1 MSFYGDAWADLYDR
15 VHTLKE
21 DIPFW
26 VREAKSCGGPVLELG
41 CGTGRV
47 TIPVAQAGVPI
58 TGVDNSPAM
67 LSKARAGA
75 RKLGLAKEMLKFR
88 LGDMRDFRLGQKF
101 PLVIVPY
108 RSFQLLLSV
117 ADQRQALENIKRH
130 LAAEGRLII
139 DLFVPDQERLI
150 RESSSPVFRR
160 KIVDGATG
168 RRLRVSEQNQH
179 DPFGQ
184 IINARTILEEVD
196 VEGGRTDRRE
206 VAYQLRYLYRFEA
219 MHLLEAAGYRVV
231 ELYGD
236 FNRGP
241 FDEAS
246 SEMIWVVAPV

>member
-1 MSFYGDAWADLYDR
+1 MSFGDAWGDLYDR
-15 VHTLKE
+15 AHTLKE

-26 VREAKSCGGPVLELG
+26 VREAKASGGPVLELG

-47 TIPVAQAGVPI
+47 AIPVAQAGVQI
-58 TGVDNSPAM
+58 TGLDNSSAM
-67 LSKARAGA
+67 LSSARAKA
-75 RKLGLAKEMLKFR
+75 RKLGLANEMLKFR
-88 LGDMRDFRLGQKF
+88 LGDMRDFRLGRKF
-101 PLVIVPY
+101 PLVIIPF

-130 LAAEGRLII
+130 LTSEGRLII

-150 RESSSPVFRR
+150 RESSEPVFRR
-160 KIVDGATG
+160 EIVDGATG
-168 RRLRVSEQNQH
+168 RRLRLSEQNRH

-184 IINARTILEEVD
+184 IINARTILEELD
-196 VEGGRTDRRE
+196 VEGGTTNRWD

-219 MHLLEAAGYRVV
+219 QHLLEAAGYRLL

-236 FNRGP
+236 FNRTP

>member
-1 MSFYGDAWADLYDR
+1 MSFYGDVWADLYDR

-26 VREAKSCGGPVLELG
+26 VREAKSSGGPVLELG

-58 TGVDNSPAM
+58 TGVDNSSAM
-67 LSKARAGA
+67 LSKARARA
-75 RKLGLAKEMLKFR
+75 RKLGLAKEMLKFQ
-88 LGDMRDFRLGQKF
+88 LGDMRDFRLGRKF
-101 PLVIVPY
+101 PLVIIPF

-130 LAAEGRLII
+130 LTPEGRLMI

-150 RESSSPVFRR
+150 RESTSPVFRR
-160 KIVDGATG
+160 EIADGATG
-168 RRLRVSEQNQH
+168 RRLRISEQNQH
-179 DPFGQ
+179 DPLGQ
-184 IINARTILEEVD
+184 IINARTILEELD
-196 VEGGRTDRRE
+196 VEGRRANRWD

-219 MHLLEAAGYRVV
+219 MHLLEAAGYYVL

-236 FNRGP
+236 FNRRP

-246 SEMIWVVAPV
+246 TEMIWVVAPV

>member
-1 MSFYGDAWADLYDR
+1 MSFGDAWADLYDR
-15 VHTLKE
+15 AHTLKE

-26 VREAKSCGGPVLELG
+26 VREAKASGGPVLELG

-58 TGVDNSPAM
+58 TGLDNSPAM
-67 LSKARAGA
+67 LSRARAKA
-75 RKLGLAKEMLKFR
+75 RKLGLAKEVLEFR
-88 LGDMRDFRLGQKF
+88 LGDMRHFRLRRKF
-101 PLVIVPY
+101 PLVIIPF

-130 LAAEGRLII
+130 LTSEGRLII

-150 RESSSPVFRR
+150 RESPEPVFRR
-160 KIVDGATG
+160 EIVDGTTG
-168 RRLRVSEQNQH
+168 RRLRLSEQNRH

-184 IINARTILEEVD
+184 IINARTILEELD
-196 VEGGRTDRRE
+196 LEGSRTNRWD

-219 MHLLEAAGYRVV
+219 QHLLEAAGYRLL

-236 FNRGP
+236 FNRTP
-241 FDEAS
+241 FDETS
-246 SEMIWVVAPV
+246 TEMIWVVAPV

>member
-1 MSFYGDAWADLYDR
+1 MSFGDAWADLYDR

-26 VREAKSCGGPVLELG
+26 VREAKSSGGPVLELG

-47 TIPVAQAGVPI
+47 TIPVAQAGVQI
-58 TGVDNSPAM
+58 TGLDSSPAM
-67 LSKARAGA
+67 LSRARAKA
-75 RKLGLAKEMLKFR
+75 RKLGLAKEVLRFQ
-88 LGDMRDFRLGQKF
+88 LGDMRDFRLSRKF
-101 PLVIVPY
+101 PLVTIPF

-130 LAAEGRLII
+130 LTSEGRLII

-150 RESSSPVFRR
+150 RESSEPVFRR
-160 KIVDGATG
+160 EIVDGATG
-168 RRLRVSEQNQH
+168 RRFRLSEQNRH
-179 DPFGQ
+179 DPLGQ
-184 IINARTILEEVD
+184 IINARAILEELD
-196 VEGGRTDRRE
+196 VEGARTDRWD
-206 VAYQLRYLYRFEA
+206 VAYQLRYLYRFETQ
-219 MHLLEAAGYRVV
+219 HLLEAAGYRLL

-236 FNRGP
+236 FNRRP

>member
-1 MSFYGDAWADLYDR
+1 MSFGDAWADLYDR

-26 VREAKSCGGPVLELG
+26 VREAKSSGGPVLELG

-58 TGVDNSPAM
+58 TGVDNSSAM
-67 LSKARAGA
+67 LSRARARA
-75 RKLGLAKEMLKFR
+75 RKLGLAKGMLRFQ
-88 LGDMRDFRLGQKF
+88 LGDMRDFRLGRKF
-101 PLVIVPY
+101 PLVIIPF

-130 LAAEGRLII
+130 LAPEGRLII

-150 RESSSPVFRR
+150 RESTSPVFRR
-160 KIVDGATG
+160 EIADGATG

-179 DPFGQ
+179 DPLGQ

-196 VEGGRTDRRE
+196 VEGKRTDGWE

-219 MHLLEAAGYRVV
+219 LHLLEAAGYRLL

-236 FNRGP
+236 FNRRP

>member
-26 VREAKSCGGPVLELG
+26 VREAKSSGGPVLELG

-47 TIPVAQAGVPI
+47 TIPVAQAGVQI
-58 TGVDNSPAM
+58 TGLDNSPAM
-67 LSKARAGA
+67 LSRARARA
-75 RKLGLAKEMLKFR
+75 RKLGLAKEMLRFR
-88 LGDMRDFRLGQKF
+88 LGDMRDFRLGRKF
-101 PLVIVPY
+101 PLVIVPF

-117 ADQRQALENIKRH
+117 ADQRQTLENVRRH
-130 LAAEGRLII
+130 LTSEGRLIFN
-139 DLFVPDQERLI
+139 LFVPDQERLI

-160 KIVDGATG
+160 EIVDGATG
-168 RRLRVSEQNQH
+168 RRLRISEQNQH
-179 DPFGQ
+179 DPLGQ
-184 IINARTILEEVD
+184 IINARTILEELD
-196 VEGGRTDRRE
+196 VEGRRANRWD

-219 MHLLEAAGYRVV
+219 MHLLEAAGYHVL

-236 FNRGP
+236 FNRRP

-246 SEMIWVVAPV
+246 TEMIWVVAPV

>member
-1 MSFYGDAWADLYDR
+1 MSVYGDAWADLYDR

-47 TIPVAQAGVPI
+47 AIPVAQAGVQI
-58 TGVDNSPAM
+58 TGVDNSPDM
-67 LSKARAGA
+67 LSRARDKAR
-75 RKLGLAKEMLKFR
+75 RLGLAGDTLKFR
-88 LGDMRDFRLGQKF
+88 LGDMRDFRLRQKF
-101 PLVIVPY
+101 PLVIVPF

-117 ADQRQALENIKRH
+117 ADQRQALENVKRH
-130 LAAEGRLII
+130 LTSEGRLII

-150 RESSSPVFRR
+150 RESPSPVFRR
-160 KIVDGATG
+160 EIVDGATG
-168 RRLRVSEQNQH
+168 RRLRVSEQNRH

-184 IINARTILEEVD
+184 IINARTIMEEFD
-196 VEGGRTDRRE
+196 AEGNGTNRWE

-219 MHLLEAAGYRVV
+219 LHMLEAAGYRVV

-236 FNRGP
+236 FNRRP
-241 FDEAS
+241 FDETS
-246 SEMIWVVAPV
+246 SEMIWVALPV